1 MIIFP
6 MPCQRSLCWTIV
18 VGGWW
23 VHVWCVC
30 ICPVCCA
37 EGPCGPGYPVSK
49 PDKGECQRLPCDSQG
64 PWCSAP
70 PTHPDVGPGNVRDL
84 EAHRNTTHRQSAHN
98 LPLANTRGGSC
109 SHKKPPAGLLL
120 WKKAACDLRPSAVGF
135 RLVFI
140 LCCCFFKT
148 AAYLSQT
155 GTCRCI
161 AKAPDDGRVGPVEN
175 RRCKAHLQRMT
186 GLSDP
191 SKHF

>member
-1 MIIFP
+1 MCGVCASARRAVQRGP
-6 MPCQRSLCWTIV
+6 MALGTLCLNPTRGNARGCLVI
-18 VGGWW
+18 
-23 VHVWCVC
+23 
-30 ICPVCCA
+30 
-37 EGPCGPGYPVSK
+37 
-49 PDKGECQRLPCDSQG
+49 SQG

-70 PTHPDVGPGNVRDL
+70 PTHPYVGPGDVGDL

-140 LCCCFFKT
+140 LGCCFFKM
-148 AAYLSQT
+148 AGYLNQT

-191 SKHF
+191 SKLFD